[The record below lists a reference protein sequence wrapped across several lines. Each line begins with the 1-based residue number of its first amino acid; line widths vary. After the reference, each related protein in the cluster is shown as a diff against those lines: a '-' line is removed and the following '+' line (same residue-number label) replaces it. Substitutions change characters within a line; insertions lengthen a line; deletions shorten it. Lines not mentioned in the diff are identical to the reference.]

1 VSRGRLFLVSGVL
14 ALAAALCLAL
24 GASATPDIR
33 SYVDQN
39 YQRYSNAA
47 GATRYECSG
56 RPASVADELAAVRE
70 PQARAS
76 DRGTEYLR
84 YDDDIIAIG
93 PDGNRPCTIRV
104 EDIRGGGGYSG
115 GAFIF
120 LGPGF
125 FPGSPAGGSGGG
137 TGGGSGGPDGPK

>member
-1 VSRGRLFLVSGVL
+1 VSRGRLFLISGVL
-14 ALAAALCLAL
+14 ALAAMLCLAL
-24 GASATPDIR
+24 GANATPNIR
-33 SYVDQN
+33 SYVDEN
-39 YQRYSNAA
+39 YQRYSTAA

-56 RPASVADELAAVRE
+56 PPARVADDLAAVRE

-104 EDIRGGGGYSG
+104 EDIRSGGYSG

>member
-1 VSRGRLFLVSGVL
+1 VSRGRLFLLSGVL
-14 ALAAALCLAL
+14 ALAALLCLAL

-33 SYVDQN
+33 SHIDRT
-39 YQRYSNAA
+39 YQRY
-47 GATRYECSG
+47 ATTADANLYECSG
-56 RPASVADELAAVRE
+56 RPADVADELAAVRE
-70 PQARAS
+70 PHARAS

-84 YDDDIIAIG
+84 YDDDIVAIG

-104 EDIRGGGGYSG
+104 EDIRRGGYSG